1 MHQAG
6 RARGWRRRAL
16 PCAAALLALGAA
28 GCGLRRDRLSYEEA
42 AQLTGG
48 DPAAGRE
55 KARDYG
61 CGACH
66 SIRGVPGAD
75 ALVGPPLAGI
85 ARRMYVAG
93 VLTNTPD
100 HLVRWIMDPP
110 AADSATAMP
119 KLGVSEEDARDIAAY
134 LYSLP

>member
-1 MHQAG
+1 M
-6 RARGWRRRAL
+6 RRMRWSR
-16 PCAAALLALGAA
+16 CAVALLALAAA
-28 GCGLRRDRLSYEEA
+28 GCGLRRDRLSYAEA

-66 SIRGVPGAD
+66 SIPGVPAAD
-75 ALVGPPLAGI
+75 GLVGPPLVGI
-85 ARRMYVAG
+85 AKRMYVGG

-100 HLVRWIMDPP
+100 HVVRWIMDPL
-110 AADSATAMP
+110 AADSSTAMP
-119 KLGVSEEDARDIAAY
+119 NVGVSEEDARDIAAY